1 MKTKLPHPLTETQ
14 ISTIRQLVESDMFS
28 EAVTYVSRIKTLS
41 TEDATAVVDEIKSPE
56 VAHVWTSVPNSN
68 PPTFVSETST
78 LEANNCYGF
87 GIAPNPQVRSVR
99 LPNRWV
105 AFNLFKS
112 FKNDEQE
119 LTHWEAVIDGTQY
132 TILND

>member
-28 EAVTYVSRIKTLS
+28 EAVTYVARIKTLS

-68 PPTFVSETST
+68 PPTFVSEIST
-78 LEANNCYGF
+78 LQANNMWKLAPSLTQPKLLFVPGDKWVSF
-87 GIAPNPQVRSVR
+87 G
-99 LPNRWV
+99 
-105 AFNLFKS
+105 LFKPI
-112 FKNDEQE
+112 KNDEQE
-119 LTHWEAVIDGTQY
+119 LLHWEAVIDGTQY